1 MTHRL
6 LALLSLAAGLTA
18 CSEYDLFADKE
29 QNPGVEPQIVVDPPQ
44 LVWDGVSFGDSET
57 KTFTIT
63 NTGEEDLS
71 VEGTLL
77 EGAGTFTV
85 NGSGFPAVLE
95 TDETMTVQV
104 AFVPDESSEDS
115 AIVQVL
121 SSDPDE
127 PQVPVELLGYAGDPS
142 LEVTPGSWDYGNIP
156 VSCDTSVWV
165 TMTNVGSAMLEVT
178 DIQQSGTDF
187 ALTNIPSLP
196 LRLAPGEADDVL
208 VVWSP
213 QAEGTGAGE
222 IVVTSNDPEG
232 DRAAVQTGSAI
243 PMAECLPVEEG
254 GNGEYVLSFTAEYQ
268 YADVAF
274 LLDTTG
280 SMTGLADS
288 MASDFSGIASALTGV
303 IPDITFGV
311 ATYDDYAYP
320 GMGSSGDGDRPFILR
335 QQQTSS
341 LTNVQTVLNSIPLHY
356 GVDQPESTLE
366 ALFQAATGAGY
377 DQNCNRRMDTSTDV
391 APFVASSGDAF
402 GGAASGSYNSGVAG
416 TGSLGGMGFR
426 EGTLP
431 IVIYATDAP
440 FRDPSGGDGG
450 PNGCTDANM
459 TSTINALNAVNA
471 RTIGVGVQLY
481 GYNYFDINQF
491 NRVASGTG
499 SYGDMD
505 GNGTTEEAVVVWSGS
520 SSTFQSTIVN
530 AVQGLVDGAT
540 FDEIRL
546 DIYGDDT
553 GIVQSVSPT
562 AYYNVA
568 SGDVTDFT
576 IDIQGE
582 PVDGPGDSVTLLELV
597 LVGVLPTGGEL
608 TLQRSELYVVVG
620 G

>member
-6 LALLSLAAGLTA
+6 LALLPLAATLTG
-18 CSEYDLFADKE
+18 CSEYDLFADKDP
-29 QNPGVEPQIVVDPPQ
+29 NPGVDPQIVVDPPQ
-44 LVWDGVSFGDSET
+44 LVWGGVSFGDSEI

-63 NTGEEDLS
+63 NIGEEDLA

-95 TDETMTVQV
+95 TDEVMTVQV

-127 PQVPVELLGYAGDPS
+127 PRVPVELLGYAGDPS
-142 LEVTPGSWDYGNIP
+142 LEVTPGAWDYGNIP

-178 DIQQSGTDF
+178 DIQQAGTDF
-187 ALTNIPSLP
+187 TLANTPSLP
-196 LRLAPGEADDVL
+196 FQLAPGEADQVL

-222 IVVTSNDPEG
+222 LIVTSNDPEG

-243 PMAECLPVEEG
+243 PMAECLPIEEG
-254 GNGEYVLSFTAEYQ
+254 GDGEYVLSFTAEYQ

-280 SMTGLADS
+280 SMSGLANS
-288 MASDFSGIASALTGV
+288 MASDFSGIASALTSV

-311 ATYDDYAYP
+311 ATYDDYNY
-320 GMGSSGDGDRPFILR
+320 GTYGSSGDLPFILR

-341 LTNVQTVLNSIPLHY
+341 LTNVQSVLNSIPLHY
-356 GVDQPESTLE
+356 GYDQPESTLE
-366 ALFQAATGAGY
+366 ALYQAASGDGY
-377 DQNCNRRMDTSTDV
+377 DQNCNRRVDSTTDV
-391 APFVASSGDAF
+391 PPFVASSGDAY
-402 GGAASGSYNSGVAG
+402 GGAVAGSYNSGVVG
-416 TGSLGGMGFR
+416 TGSIGGMGFR
-426 EGTLP
+426 DGTLP
-431 IVIYATDAP
+431 IIIYATDAP
-440 FRDPSGGDGG
+440 FRDPSGGYGA
-450 PNGCTDANM
+450 PYGCTDANM

-481 GYNYFDINQF
+481 GSSYFDLAQF
-491 NRVASGTG
+491 NRIASGTG

-520 SSTFQSTIVN
+520 SSTFQATIVD

-553 GIVQSVSPT
+553 GIVQSVTPT

-582 PVDGPGDSVTLLELV
+582 PVDGPGDSVTVLELV